1 MYQLQRTRQ
10 LAPGLFQGG
19 TDCGSG
25 RIVQSPATIEAVTAR
40 MQLALG
46 MFLAMPAAA
55 SQQGP
60 QVDHPENQYRRVG
73 LDDDADDCA
82 IVVQASPND
91 ERRAT

>member
-1 MYQLQRTRQ
+1 
-10 LAPGLFQGG
+10 
-19 TDCGSG
+19 
-25 RIVQSPATIEAVTAR
+25 

-60 QVDHPENQYRRVG
+60 QVDHSENQYRRVG

-82 IVVQASPND
+82 IVVQTSPNN